1 MALRPGLVDMARMP
15 RLVVPGLPHHV
26 TQRGAR
32 RMKTFYNTG
41 DYLSYLDLI
50 VEFKTIAGVDIWA
63 YCLMPNHV
71 HLVVVPEE
79 KDSLAILFRHVHRLY
94 TREINV
100 RQGCTGH
107 LWQERYHSFVMDESH
122 LLATVRYAELNPV
135 RARLCGRPED
145 WLWSSVHAHLA
156 EEDDAVVSVAPM
168 LQRVADWKVYLSQ
181 ALNDNE
187 LERIRAHGRSGRPA
201 GDGGFVEQLQLLT
214 GKELIRRKPGPK
226 RCIK

>member
-1 MALRPGLVDMARMP
+1 MP

-32 RMKTFYNTG
+32 RMKTFFNSS
-41 DYLSYLDLI
+41 DYLRYLDLI
-50 VEFKTIAGVDIWA
+50 VEYRELAGADIWA

-71 HLVVVPEE
+71 HLVVVPQD
-79 KDSLAILFRHVHRLY
+79 KDSLAVLFRHVHRRY

-100 RQGCTGH
+100 REGCTGH
-107 LWQERYHSFVMDESH
+107 LWQERYHSFVMDENH

-135 RARLCGRPED
+135 RAKLCDRAED
-145 WLWSSVHAHLA
+145 WPWSSVHAHLA

-168 LQRVADWKVYLSQ
+168 LQRVSDWTAYLSQ
-181 ALNDNE
+181 TQNNDE

-201 GDGGFVEQLQLLT
+201 GDDGFVEHLQFLT
-214 GKELIRRKPGPK
+214 GKALIRRKSGPK
-226 RCIK
+226 HRIE

>member
-122 LLATVRYAELNPV
+122 LLATSGSFILVILCDTNHSLHHQSSTRRDRVSRYTQ
-135 RARLCGRPED
+135 R
-145 WLWSSVHAHLA
+145 HA
-156 EEDDAVVSVAPM
+156 
-168 LQRVADWKVYLSQ
+168 
-181 ALNDNE
+181 
-187 LERIRAHGRSGRPA
+187 
-201 GDGGFVEQLQLLT
+201 
-214 GKELIRRKPGPK
+214 
-226 RCIK
+226 